1 MTFRQSIKAIYK
13 LLLTPGFFLAHIL
26 IPLTTLLFL
35 LLLTAWL
42 FPPGVNRDFATR
54 TARYLAPL
62 LIAACLTF
70 LAFKIFRKNEPTQ
83 PEEESISARH
93 LLLLL
98 FPLTPV
104 VQYLLNNTSLLSW
117 RDALLVLG
125 LFLLLLS
132 FPALILPLLFRRT
145 AASRSVMAVGVVF
158 TFLITNMASLSSY
171 FTWHT
176 TGSLKVLLPLLGILL
191 GILWLAFRL
200 KWERA
205 ISLFAIIFF
214 AGTSVA
220 QLFVHQETTFAAPR
234 SEQAEHAEMEN
245 PLFQA
250 VGTRT
255 PVRTPNIYLLIYD
268 AYPAPETLRAYGL
281 DNRPQEAFL
290 REKGFKL
297 YPQTYSVA
305 AYTVSSMSFVLN
317 SALEYYGSDRR
328 ALAGNGVVQNI
339 LKTYGYTTYGIFTS
353 DFFFWENEI
362 PSYTYAFPRPETSM
376 ALLLIKAVLEGEFRF
391 DINFEKVSYDLF
403 LQEKIRVLA
412 DSSASPRFVYSH
424 SKLPGHSQN
433 SGACL
438 PNETE
443 LFAERLATAN
453 AEMRHDIEVI
463 LENDPSGII
472 VVAGDH
478 GPYLTKNCVGT
489 NVSYSLRRYDITEIN
504 RLDVQDRFGVLLAIR
519 WPSPDF
525 EAYDEIT
532 ILQDLFPVIFAYMFE
547 DKALL
552 QTRLEPVTVEKA
564 PISGVVVVNG
574 IIHGGLDDGEPLFL
588 GTNGEH

>member
-1 MTFRQSIKAIYK
+1 MAFRQSIKAIYK
-13 LLLTPGFFLAHIL
+13 PLLTPGFFLAHIL

-42 FPPGVNRDFATR
+42 FPPGVNQNFATR
-54 TARYLAPL
+54 TVRYLAPL
-62 LIAACLTF
+62 LIPACLTF
-70 LAFKIFRKNEPTQ
+70 LALKVFQKNEPTQ
-83 PEEESISARH
+83 PDEESISVRD

-98 FPLTPV
+98 LPLTPV

-125 LFLLLLS
+125 LFLLISS
-132 FPALILPLLFRRT
+132 FPVLILPLLFRKM
-145 AASRSVMAVGVVF
+145 AASRSVMVVGVAF
-158 TFLITNMASLSSY
+158 TFLIANMASLSSH

-191 GILWLAFRL
+191 GLLWLIFRQ

-214 AGTSVA
+214 IGTSVV

-234 SEQAEHAEMEN
+234 SEQAEQAEMEN
-245 PLFQA
+245 PLF
-250 VGTRT
+250 RT
-255 PVRTPNIYLLIYD
+255 VSTHTPARTPNIYLLIYD
-268 AYPAPETLRAYGL
+268 AYPAPETLSTYGL
-281 DNRPQEAFL
+281 DNRTQEAFL

-297 YPQTYSVA
+297 YPRTYSVA

-376 ALLLIKAVLEGEFRF
+376 ALLLTRAILEGEFRF
-391 DINFEKVSYDLF
+391 DINFEKVSYDQY

-412 DSSASPRFVYSH
+412 NSSANPRFVYSH

-463 LENDPSGII
+463 MENDPSGII

-478 GPYLTKNCVGT
+478 GPYLTKNCMNT
-489 NVSYSLRRYDITEIN
+489 HPLYDITEIN

-525 EAYDEIT
+525 EVYDEIT
-532 ILQDLFPVIFAYMFE
+532 ILQDLFPAIFAYMFE

-564 PISGVVVVNG
+564 PVSGVIVVNG
-574 IIHGGLDDGEPLFL
+574 IIHGGLDDGEPLFP